1 MYGSLCT
8 ILNLVN
14 NKYFV
19 LKISIL
25 YLFIFKSLFRVNLF
39 RDFLQKCDK
48 REMKGTQTLGG
59 LQYNSSSI
67 QSP

>member
-14 NKYFV
+14 KKYFV

-25 YLFIFKSLFRVNLF
+25 YLFIFKTLFRVNLF
-39 RDFLQKCDK
+39 RDFLQKCE
-48 REMKGTQTLGG
+48 EMKGTRTLGG